1 MRKNR
6 EIKTYDLDPTTKD
19 ENRINDVEGE
29 NQNLANDEDI
39 EQNPYLEKVYLSQ
52 VKSKNEDSEI
62 CKKLIK
68 KK

>member
-6 EIKTYDLDPTTKD
+6 EIKTYDLDPTSKD